1 MMRLKRP
8 LRPARL
14 RPAVWVA
21 AALLAAGAVACGG
34 SGGGGAA
41 VAPTVP
47 PPSAR
52 ALTDMAEGQYLA
64 GMNDALAALVR
75 AQPWFQGLTRAHVDL
90 IGAIRKCEKASEAR
104 GEVQSVQAMLAF
116 AAEQPWY
123 QDGVDEA
130 EAEGLKGAFEAYA
143 ESLSDRNAPPIGPV
157 LRTTI
162 ASGLFTVVDLPES
175 REMVLLAAAEDPA
188 QGQQALAMAAEYLPQ
203 IELLVGAYPYTFLY
217 IMITDL
223 PEVYAGLSYDEFIT
237 ISPEYVDR
245 QTIAHELTHSTL
257 YGIFPIWFEEG
268 FAHFMEYYLTG
279 TLDEGAATH
288 TAGLQVLRRGAQL
301 DLRPK
306 PGYDDVD
313 YLAERAQGFLFIKGI
328 FDTNGIDAVVGPV
341 RSLRTRTVNAQELVW
356 TFAQFGTAEQQQ
368 RLAGFVCQ
376 DVLGATRD
384 YCAMAA
390 RARP

>member
-1 MMRLKRP
+1 MQFDSPPRRSWLRP
-8 LRPARL
+8 LGAAL
-14 RPAVWVA
+14 A
-21 AALLAAGAVACGG
+21 AALAASAIACGG
-34 SGGGGAA
+34 RDSGGTAA
-41 VAPTVP
+41 APTVP

-64 GMNDALAALVR
+64 GMNDDLAALVR

-104 GEVQSVQAMLAF
+104 GEVQSVHAMLSF
-116 AAEQPWY
+116 AAQQPWY
-123 QDGVDEA
+123 QDGLDEG
-130 EAEGLKGAFEAYA
+130 EAKALKGAFEAYA

-157 LRTTI
+157 LKTTI
-162 ASGLFTVVDLPES
+162 ASALFTVVDLPES
-175 REMVLLAAAEDPA
+175 REMVLLASADDPPR
-188 QGQQALAMAAEYLPQ
+188 GQQAMALAAEYLPQ
-203 IELLVGAYPYTFLY
+203 IESLVGAYPYTFLY

-223 PEVYAGLSYDEFIT
+223 PEVYAGLSYDEFIA
-237 ISPEYVDR
+237 ISPRYLDR

-279 TLDEGAATH
+279 TLEDGATVH
-288 TAGLQVLRRGAQL
+288 TADLQFLRRGTKL

-306 PGYDDVD
+306 PGYDDAD
-313 YLAERAQGFLFIKGI
+313 YMAERAQGFLFIKGI

-356 TFAQFGTAEQQQ
+356 TFAQFGTTDQQQ

-376 DVLGATRD
+376 GVVGATRD
-384 YCAMAA
+384 YCAIAA